1 MEVLQDLLELQAGV
15 ISRKQALERGL
26 TPNDLRRMIR
36 CRDLTFVH
44 PGVYVSHTGPL
55 TWLQR
60 AWAAVLALEPA
71 ALSHS
76 SALRAAD
83 GPGRRGEDSRIH
95 VAVDRGRNVVAPAG
109 VNLHRMSSFD
119 DRVQWNCS
127 PPRVRIEAALLDRAA
142 EAANDFAAIEVL
154 ADGVQSRR
162 TTAAR
167 VSGALSGR
175 ARIARRDFLEGVLAD
190 LAKGTCSVLEH
201 GYLTRVERPHRL
213 AVARRQ
219 VRASARGPVY
229 RDVEYRAQG
238 LVVELD
244 GRLFHD
250 SASARDSDLDRDLDA
265 AVDRLFTVRIGWGQV
280 FDRPCATAHRI
291 GKLLQARGWPGVV
304 SLCPSCACAVG

>member
-1 MEVLQDLLELQAGV
+1 MKELQDLLELQAGV

-36 CRDLTFVH
+36 RRCLTVVH

-83 GPGRRGEDSRIH
+83 GPGRRGDDSRIH
-95 VAVDRGRNVVAPAG
+95 VAVDRSRNVVAPAG
-109 VNLHRMSSFD
+109 VNLHRMSSLN

-127 PPRVRIEAALLDRAA
+127 PPRVRIEEALLDRAA
-142 EAANDFAAIEVL
+142 EAATDFAAIEVL

-167 VSGALSGR
+167 LSVALSGR
-175 ARIARRDFLEGVLAD
+175 ARITRRDFLEGVLAD
-190 LAKGTCSVLEH
+190 IAEGTCSVLEH
-201 GYLTRVERPHRL
+201 GYLTRVERPHGL
-213 AVARRQ
+213 AVSRRQ

-291 GKLLQARGWPGVV
+291 GKLLRARGWPGVV